1 MNYNYL
7 EELADCAIC
16 PRECHANRLKERT
29 GYCKS
34 DASLDIAAI
43 CKHMGEE
50 PVISGK
56 KGICNV
62 FFTHCNIQC
71 VYCQNYQIS
80 KNKKRITGKEM
91 TLDEVVS
98 AIIEIL
104 DSGVELLGFVSPSHF
119 IPQMKAIIHLLH
131 QQGRRPVIVYNT
143 NAYDKVETLKSLEGL
158 IDVYLPDFKYS
169 NEKLAK
175 EFSDAPDYPKTAV
188 KAIKEMVRQKGT
200 SLQLNDD
207 GQAVSGVIIR
217 HLVLPNHVKNSRE
230 VLQLIAE
237 EISSFVHVSLMS
249 QYYPTPD
256 VVKHPEIGR
265 PITKKEYDEVVDEM
279 EKLGLFRGWLQEHE
293 SNENYRPDFFNDN
306 PFA

>member
-7 EELADCAIC
+7 DELADCALC
-16 PRECHANRLKERT
+16 PRECHANRLKERA

-34 DASLDIAAI
+34 DASFDIGAI

-62 FFTHCNIQC
+62 FFAHCNIQC
-71 VYCQNYQIS
+71 TYCQNYQIS
-80 KNKKRITGKEM
+80 RNKKQIMGKEM
-91 TLDEVVS
+91 TIDEVVS
-98 AIIEIL
+98 AIIKIL
-104 DSGVELLGFVSPSHF
+104 DSGVELLGFVSPSHY
-119 IPQMKAIIHLLH
+119 IPHMKAIIHALH
-131 QQGRRPVIVYNT
+131 QQDRRPVIVYNS
-143 NAYDKVETLKSLEGL
+143 NAYDKVETLRSLEGMV
-158 IDVYLPDFKYS
+158 DVYLPDFKYS
-169 NEKLAK
+169 NKKLAK
-175 EFSDAPDYPKTAV
+175 EFSDAPDYPKTAL

-217 HLVLPNHVKNSRE
+217 HLVLPGFVKNSQD

-249 QYYPTPD
+249 QYYPSPD
-256 VVKHPEIGR
+256 VVNHPQIGR
-265 PITKKEYDEVVDEM
+265 TITKKEYDEVVNKM
-279 EKLGLFRGWLQEHE
+279 EQLGLYRGWLQEHE
-293 SNENYRPDFFNDN
+293 SNENYRPDFFNDQ